1 MTIKSKHNL
10 LMMPLFRHTA
20 IEKKQQII
28 LFNNDE
34 IVKDE
39 DVEDK
44 IPTIKNIQLGNKFL
58 LQTSTISKSCPSN
71 IS

>member
-10 LMMPLFRHTA
+10 LMMPLLRHTA

-44 IPTIKNIQLGNKFL
+44 IPTIKNIQL
-58 LQTSTISKSCPSN
+58 P
-71 IS
+71 